1 MFFQWV
7 YDCFQNELLDGQNFL
22 AQNPQFSIDFILS
35 KARGSLLASGL
46 NPVAFNSAVTAQLNL
61 AAAAQRQ
68 INQRNAALQMTQKV
82 NFFRN
87 FSQLEQ
93 KQNQGENQLIFILDF

>member
-1 MFFQWV
+1 M
-7 YDCFQNELLDGQNFL
+7 
-22 AQNPQFSIDFILS
+22 
-35 KARGSLLASGL
+35 
-46 NPVAFNSAVTAQLNL
+46 AFNSAVTAQLNL

-93 KQNQGENQLIFILDF
+93 KQNQGENQLIFIFDFFQLNQFEHGMDKRPPLFSK

>member
-1 MFFQWV
+1 M
-7 YDCFQNELLDGQNFL
+7 
-22 AQNPQFSIDFILS
+22 
-35 KARGSLLASGL
+35 
-46 NPVAFNSAVTAQLNL
+46 AFNSAVTAQLNL

-93 KQNQGENQLIFILDF
+93 KQNQGENQLIFILDIFQLKFFLNFSQFVYCDVIELELCASVYVLSFSTIIFDRPV

>member
-1 MFFQWV
+1 MFPV
-7 YDCFQNELLDGQNFL
+7 G
-22 AQNPQFSIDFILS
+22 QNPQFSIDFILS

-68 INQRNAALQMTQKV
+68 INQRNAAIQMSQKV
-82 NFFRN
+82 NLFRN
-87 FSQLEQ
+87 FT
-93 KQNQGENQLIFILDF
+93 QNDLKREGLKIF